1 MWTCKLLKANG
12 RAALQGRYWRCLG
25 IGLIAAV
32 LGGSKLLL
40 ALFTLHTQITGWLDS
55 VTRPMVWAGNNP
67 QSELDQ
73 GLSLIQQLGLWPIL
87 VAIGLGLV
95 LAVLVY
101 AAFVSGP
108 ALVGYCRYMME
119 NRQGSSRVGT
129 LFSAF
134 RVPYG
139 NVVRVQFLVGML
151 VLAGCILFV
160 VPGIFLHYRYRMV
173 PYLLAE
179 NPYLPAGRAM
189 QLSRRMMHGEKWHA
203 FLLDLSFLGWYLLC
217 VLTLGFGLVFL
228 EPYRMVTNAELYA
241 LLRSKAFA
249 YGYTGE
255 SELGGFMRYSED
267 PVESDIQ

>member
-1 MWTCKLLKANG
+1 MAKAERQPKRRSKGRILTKLLI
-12 RAALQGRYWRCLG
+12 L
-25 IGLIAAV
+25 AV
-32 LGGSKLLL
+32 
-40 ALFTLHTQITGWLDS
+40 
-55 VTRPMVWAGNNP
+55 
-67 QSELDQ
+67 
-73 GLSLIQQLGLWPIL
+73 L

-108 ALVGYCRYMME
+108 AQVGYCRYMME

-255 SELGGFMRYSED
+255 SELGHGRADTEAQLAQINQALPLAGLLLSGLSGMADARAID
-267 PVESDIQ
+267 PLAPGTHAKQVR